1 MFDLPPQIFING
13 IIAGS
18 LYASIALGL
27 ALTYGILKFINL
39 AHAEMATLGGY
50 VFFGLALAGIPVWIN
65 VVLTSVLIGISGI
78 IIQKLTFKPI
88 KKAGSYTPMLAS
100 IGVGIF
106 LQAAVTLFA
115 GTDIKTLDRGFLE
128 SYSFWNEKI
137 FITNLQIA
145 IILIS
150 TLLMLGLF
158 VFLKYTKTGKAIR
171 AVADNKEAAEI
182 VGINSEK
189 ITTIIFFIASGI
201 TAIAGI
207 LIGYQNNLH
216 PAMGLP
222 LIIKSFTA
230 VIIGGIGNIPAAIAG
245 GYIIGIAENLAIGIT
260 ISGFS
265 VPAGYKDAV
274 AFILLIIFLLIR
286 PQGIFVKKQ
295 ELTKL

>member
-1 MFDLPPQIFING
+1 MFNLPPQIFING

-39 AHAEMATLGGY
+39 AHAEMAMLGGY
-50 VFFGLALAGIPVWIN
+50 IFFGLAVAGFPVWIN
-65 VVLTSVLIGISGI
+65 VITTIFIVGCTGIL
-78 IIQKLTFKPI
+78 IQKLTFKPI
-88 KKAGSYTPMLAS
+88 QKKNTYTPMLAS

-115 GTDIKTLDRGFLE
+115 GTEIKTLDRQFLK
-128 SYSFWNEKI
+128 SYSFFNEKL
-137 FITNLQIA
+137 FITNLQI
-145 IILIS
+145 IIIITS

-158 VFLKYTKTGKAIR
+158 TFLKYTKTGKAIR

-189 ITTIIFFIASGI
+189 ITTIIFFIASAI
-201 TAIAGI
+201 TAISGI

-216 PAMGLP
+216 PTMGLA
-222 LIIKSFTA
+222 LIIKAFTA

-245 GYIIGIAENLAIGIT
+245 GYIIGMTENLAIGMT
-260 ISGFS
+260 INGFS
-265 VPAGYKDAV
+265 IPASYKDAV
-274 AFILLIIFLLIR
+274 AFILLIVFLLIR
-286 PQGIFVKKQ
+286 PQGLFVKKQ
-295 ELTKL
+295 ELMKL